1 MKATVLVTGAAKRV
15 GAAIARSLAAKG
27 CFVILHYQ
35 HSGAEAQ
42 ALARELE
49 AAGGRIGLL
58 QADLFDR
65 TQSESVIARC
75 ASQFGPVDV
84 LVNNAS
90 SYRYD
95 TILSANFADWDEN
108 LRTNLEAPLFL
119 SKAFYEGC
127 AGRAGVIVNML
138 DFKVTNLNPDYF
150 SYTVAKI
157 GLAGATRLLAMAFRG
172 RVRVN
177 GIAPGLT
184 MRSGQQ
190 TQDQFLRAWR
200 MTPLGYGPT
209 PEELGSAAAFLME
222 TPSVNGQVLCLD
234 GGASLRPRQRDISV
248 DPEALGSP
256 P

>member
-1 MKATVLVTGAAKRV
+1 
-15 GAAIARSLAAKG
+15 
-27 CFVILHYQ
+27 
-35 HSGAEAQ
+35 
-42 ALARELE
+42 
-49 AAGGRIGLL
+49 
-58 QADLFDR
+58 
-65 TQSESVIARC
+65 
-75 ASQFGPVDV
+75 
-84 LVNNAS
+84 
-90 SYRYD
+90 
-95 TILSANFADWDEN
+95 
-108 LRTNLEAPLFL
+108 
-119 SKAFYEGC
+119 
-127 AGRAGVIVNML
+127 
-138 DFKVTNLNPDYF
+138 
-150 SYTVAKI
+150 
-157 GLAGATRLLAMAFRG
+157 MAFRG